1 MTTSHPVFETNTGRD
16 HKNAAGSSQSADRDR
31 AERAAGTVEA
41 RKAMIVALVRD
52 AGLIGM
58 TWKEV
63 SDVTGLPHQKVTPAL
78 SNLHQDGVL
87 VALRHD
93 KRNGS
98 GVYVTPEH
106 VASRIV
112 RTFRHNN
119 SGNTEAQRPRLTAEE
134 VTRIAD
140 IRAGLAQQSDQ
151 PVIRIRRETLR
162 LLLAAIERLNK

>member
-1 MTTSHPVFETNTGRD
+1 MTTSHPVFETSVGRD
-16 HKNAAGSSQSADRDR
+16 HKNAAGSGQSADRDR
-31 AERAAGTVEA
+31 AERATGTVEA

-52 AGLIGM
+52 AGLLGM

-63 SDVTGLPHQKVTPAL
+63 SEVTGLPHQKVTPAL

-87 VALRHD
+87 MALRYD

-119 SGNTEAQRPRLTAEE
+119 SGNTEAQRPRLTEAERAKIAE
-134 VTRIAD
+134 VR
-140 IRAGLAQQSDQ
+140 RGLAQSSDQ
-151 PVIRIRRETLR
+151 PFIRVRRETLVLLVEAALR
-162 LLLAAIERLNK
+162 LDK